1 MLMRPIGDAELRFGR
16 KDRWLQSRL
25 VRTGRRLMAA
35 LLLTSLSCGAAPAQ
49 EWPSRTIRAIVPL
62 TAGSATD
69 IVARTV
75 LEQVSG
81 QVGQP
86 ILIENRPGGGNTTGM
101 AAAARATPDGYT
113 ILVNS
118 SSHTIVPATYTD
130 LPFDTLSDFAPIIP
144 LGNIPTVLVV
154 PASRGYKNLADFI
167 AAAKAKPGA
176 MNYSSAGA
184 GNFSH
189 FAAEVFRR
197 AAGFEA
203 VHVPSKGALEALTE
217 VLTGRVDFFFSPL
230 ILALPF
236 VKEGKLQAL
245 AVSGSQRALALPD
258 VPTTVEAGYPDS
270 TYNFWVG
277 LFAPAKV
284 PSAILGALYQ
294 QTAAAVKSAPV
305 QEKLA
310 KLGVDPMLMSSAAF
324 AALVREEVSVN
335 TGIAAAV
342 GVKAN

>member
-1 MLMRPIGDAELRFGR
+1 MREQAMRPTVFVMLRKTKF
-16 KDRWLQSRL
+16 LA
-25 VRTGRRLMAA
+25 AA
-35 LLLTSLSCGAAPAQ
+35 LALAWLPADVALAQ
-49 EWPSRTIRAIVPL
+49 EWPTRTIRAIVPL

-75 LEQVSG
+75 LEQVST
-81 QVGQP
+81 QVGQAVV
-86 ILIENRPGGGNTTGM
+86 IENRPGAGNTTGM
-101 AAAARATPDGYT
+101 AAAARASADGYT

-118 SSHTIVPATYTD
+118 SSHTIVPATYAN
-130 LPFDTLSDFAPIIP
+130 LPFDTVADLAPVIP

-154 PASRGYKNLADFI
+154 SRGKGYRNLADLV

-189 FAAEVFRR
+189 FASEVFRR
-197 AAGFEA
+197 AAGFDA
-203 VHVPSKGALEALTE
+203 VHVPSKGAPEALTE
-217 VLTGRVDFFFSPL
+217 VLTERVDFFFSPL

-236 VKEGKLQAL
+236 IKEGKLQAL

-258 VPTTVEAGYPDS
+258 VPTTAEFGYPDS

-277 LFAPAKV
+277 IFAPAKV
-284 PSAILGALYQ
+284 SPQIQTALYQ
-294 QTAAAVKSAPV
+294 QTAAALKNAPV

-310 KLGVDPMLMSSAAF
+310 KLGVDPMAMSAAAF
-324 AALVREEVSVN
+324 DKLVREEVVIN
-335 TGIAAAV
+335 TRIAAAV
-342 GVKAN
+342 GIKAD